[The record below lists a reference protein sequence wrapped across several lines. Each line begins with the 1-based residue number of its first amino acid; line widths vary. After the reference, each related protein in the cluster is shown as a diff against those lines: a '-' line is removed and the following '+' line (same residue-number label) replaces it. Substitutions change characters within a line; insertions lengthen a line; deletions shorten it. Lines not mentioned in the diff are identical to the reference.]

1 MTKELNAI
9 TRATVILLIN
19 KEREVILAR
28 KKQPIHT
35 SEDSIEYSLGLYNG
49 YGGKMEETDGT
60 IEQAALRE
68 LHQEANVVAT
78 VESLSKPLIVNFKTQ
93 EDNNESDFMK
103 VYFYT
108 VQEYF
113 GNPQE
118 TNEMGQPEFFDRQS
132 LPYQE
137 MMPADKVIFERLLQH
152 DYRELDVILGG
163 KDIPPIINRKNSP
176 TLCVGPW

>member
-1 MTKELNAI
+1 
-9 TRATVILLIN
+9 
-19 KEREVILAR
+19 
-28 KKQPIHT
+28 
-35 SEDSIEYSLGLYNG
+35 
-49 YGGKMEETDGT
+49 
-60 IEQAALRE
+60 
-68 LHQEANVVAT
+68 
-78 VESLSKPLIVNFKTQ
+78 
-93 EDNNESDFMK
+93 MK

-163 KDIPPIINRKNSP
+163 KDIPPIINETKTEINTERDTQGESAPFSP
-176 TLCVGPW
+176 NRIR